1 MQLLRYSW
9 PHYMPLAK
17 LDAFRLTEA
26 MVSSSLGL
34 TSTVRG
40 SNLGGWG
47 ARFSVPIQTDPGA
60 HPVSCTMGTGSFP
73 GVRRP
78 GSGVD
83 HPPWSSTEVKGSA
96 ELYLYPP
103 PLWVFVACSKVKFTF
118 KWVLIILSF
127 VHTGPYK
134 SEGPNKLLFWFMSN
148 CGRTGHICA
157 TMEIGEILF
166 YLLGHKAL
174 SVFEKSWKYKWM
186 GDATQYNFVLRT

>member
-103 PLWVFVACSKVKFTF
+103 PSGSSWPVLKWNLHLSEFLLSCLLYILGLTNPRALTNYCFGSCQIAVALDIFV
-118 KWVLIILSF
+118 
-127 VHTGPYK
+127 
-134 SEGPNKLLFWFMSN
+134 
-148 CGRTGHICA
+148 RQ
-157 TMEIGEILF
+157 
-166 YLLGHKAL
+166 
-174 SVFEKSWKYKWM
+174 WK
-186 GDATQYNFVLRT
+186 